1 MLSAIGDRAKTTA
14 QERVQQHV
22 GKMVRAFIMWV
33 RSVGVCVSEREGE
46 RERVCVCVCV
56 FNYEIDVVRVATAD
70 RELNKAVLRGVEQ
83 AIEAM
88 VALGPAPGRR
98 DPVDLDVLG
107 QHRKEV
113 GSNNLGFLCTFSLV
127 RFGMLT
133 RSKQQTKSSVCV
145 CVRCWVLGVGGGG
158 EGGHTN
164 EGEPTGRV
172 LTPATK
178 PKGRERRL
186 RSLTRA
192 QPAWGNPHNGP
203 IIRQMPT
210 ATQPLPTE
218 HSRSTVSG

>member
-1 MLSAIGDRAKTTA
+1 MLSAIDDRAKTTA

-22 GKMVRAFIMWV
+22 GKMVRALCMWV

-46 RERVCVCVCV
+46 SVCVCVCLITRLTSC
-56 FNYEIDVVRVATAD
+56 ESRRPTESSTKPSSEA
-70 RELNKAVLRGVEQ
+70 LNKRSKRWSHL
-83 AIEAM
+83 
-88 VALGPAPGRR
+88 APPQDAGIRSISTSSSSTGRKLV
-98 DPVDLDVLG
+98 PTTLA
-107 QHRKEV
+107 
-113 GSNNLGFLCTFSLV
+113 FSLV

-145 CVRCWVLGVGGGG
+145 FGVGCWVLGGGG

-172 LTPATK
+172 LTPAIK